1 MAGTARKVISAKYTG
16 VGDTYV
22 PIEQLV
28 CLRPCVRVCLRPCAR
43 VCVCACVRVCVCRS
57 HLMCVPI
64 EQLLS
69 TICDAQKCDTHM
81 GDANMW

>member
-22 PIEQLV
+22 PIEQL
-28 CLRPCVRVCLRPCAR
+28 
-43 VCVCACVRVCVCRS
+43 
-57 HLMCVPI
+57 
-64 EQLLS
+64 LS